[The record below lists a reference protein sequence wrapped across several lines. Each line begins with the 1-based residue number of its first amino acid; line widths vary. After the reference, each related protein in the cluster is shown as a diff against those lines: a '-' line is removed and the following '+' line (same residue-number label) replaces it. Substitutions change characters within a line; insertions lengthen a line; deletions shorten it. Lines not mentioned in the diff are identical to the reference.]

1 MVSGEARV
9 PPTPPLP
16 VPYILERQPLP
27 GASQPKGGPRFALLS
42 PPRVGHSPGGASQL
56 GPQKECSPCS
66 PGQVGVLAGGG
77 HVGTSRLRSVS
88 VEPLQNT
95 KLGTPGA
102 PQPGALAPPPPHP
115 GQPSWVGG
123 LEGGI
128 LGSLDPDTEPHPSPS
143 TRAPTGHL
151 HAWRWGTSPPPRPHP
166 GLGQSHGP
174 GQGLHLPHLLPA
186 RPRTHR
192 TPRPGQP
199 PPTSRNQTFLPDQPK
214 GLGEPT

>member
-1 MVSGEARV
+1 MCPPRRLCQCLTSWSDSPSLV
-9 PPTPPLP
+9 PL
-16 VPYILERQPLP
+16 
-27 GASQPKGGPRFALLS
+27 SPKGDHGLHFYL
-42 PPRVGHSPGGASQL
+42 PPEWGTARGGASQL

-66 PGQVGVLAGGG
+66 LGQVGVLAGGG

-151 HAWRWGTSPPPRPHP
+151 HAWRWGPSPPP
-166 GLGQSHGP
+166 
-174 GQGLHLPHLLPA
+174 LLSGYPKYFKE
-186 RPRTHR
+186 HF
-192 TPRPGQP
+192 
-199 PPTSRNQTFLPDQPK
+199 QTDKP
-214 GLGEPT
+214 